1 MAYPR
6 NLPFSLSAQS
16 AERQPLLHPTP
27 PTKPALLKNPSN
39 PFPKMPF
46 WTAAATCISCL
57 GGFLFGF
64 DLGVV
69 GGLLIAPSFLSYFGI
84 DPNNKEQEANI
95 SGNVVSILQV
105 GCLIGA
111 LMATS
116 TADKLGRKYSII
128 IAAGIFTIGGIV
140 QVIGYSLAVLYVGR
154 LVAGLGVGALS
165 MLVPVYV
172 AEVAH
177 HKHRGFLGGL
187 WMFFI
192 ATGLASSYWTNYA
205 VKRLVDSNDN
215 NLWRIPLI
223 IQTAPGLIMLFGML
237 CLFETPRWLAA
248 HGRTDDALE
257 VLSKVRGLAQDNKE
271 VVEELKALTLAFQ
284 QGAGPNYVDQT
295 NMSWKAVL
303 GPENRRRLLTGCA
316 IQCFQQM
323 TGTNVVNYYSPII
336 FRSIGLSS
344 GESELLAT
352 GVYGLV
358 KMFTVLIGFS
368 VLVDRFGRRPLLVWG
383 GTGMG
388 ACLLA
393 VAVCVASR
401 PMSIEEQ
408 IAPSAYAGIV
418 CMFAFAVFFSVSW
431 GPVPWLYCSEIYPMR
446 MRAKSASITTAINW
460 SLNAVIGKISPLMLA
475 KTTVGTYSFFGG
487 CCILMSLACHFIIP
501 ETKGKSLEEMEAL
514 FQPNTHK
521 IRDSNDGMD
530 TKNPT
535 YSIA

>member
-1 MAYPR
+1 MGFAK

-16 AERQPLLHPTP
+16 AERQPLLQAIPSR
-27 PTKPALLKNPSN
+27 PAQGSTHSS
-39 PFPKMPF
+39 FPKMPF

-111 LMATS
+111 LLATS
-116 TADKLGRKYSII
+116 TADRLGRKYSII
-128 IAAGIFTIGGIV
+128 IAAAIFTIGGIV

-165 MLVPVYV
+165 MLVPIYV

-215 NLWRIPLI
+215 SLWRIPLI
-223 IQTAPGLIMLFGML
+223 IQTAPGLIMLFGMM

-248 HGRTDDALE
+248 HGRTDESLE
-257 VLSKVRGLAQDNKE
+257 VLAKVRGLPQDHKE

-284 QGAGPNYVDQT
+284 QGDQSMT
-295 NMSWKAVL
+295 WKTVL

-316 IQCFQQM
+316 IQFFQQM

-358 KMFTVLIGFS
+358 KMVTVLVGFS
-368 VLVDRFGRRPLLVWG
+368 LLVDRFGRRPLLVWG

-388 ACLLA
+388 ACLLS
-393 VAVCVASR
+393 VAACVASR

-418 CMFAFAVFFSVSW
+418 CMFVFAVFFSVSW

-460 SLNAVIGKISPLMLA
+460 SLNALIGKISPLMLA
-475 KTTVGTYSFFGG
+475 KSTIGTYSFFGG

-514 FQPNTHK
+514 FRPTHK
-521 IRDSNDGMD
+521 IRDSNKGLDGKD
-530 TKNPT
+530 T
-535 YSIA
+535 IFMA